1 MQKRLYKKAE
11 SYPLTDDSL
20 LFCLCSC
27 ALFIPGWADKLRRT
41 RTLHPPRTLSV
52 WRVLFCLW
60 HRAAAEEY
68 LRKGSIKVCAGILFD
83 DRKRF
88 VECTSGFVGV
98 NLFLSGWVY
107 LWLRKKGVAR
117 FSEL

>member
-1 MQKRLYKKAE
+1 MQKRLYKEAE

-20 LFCLCSC
+20 LFCLW
-27 ALFIPGWADKLRRT
+27 L
-41 RTLHPPRTLSV
+41 
-52 WRVLFCLW
+52 
-60 HRAAAEEY
+60 RAAAEEY

-88 VECTSGFVGV
+88 AEYTSGFVGV

>member
-41 RTLHPPRTLSV
+41 RTLHLSRTLRV